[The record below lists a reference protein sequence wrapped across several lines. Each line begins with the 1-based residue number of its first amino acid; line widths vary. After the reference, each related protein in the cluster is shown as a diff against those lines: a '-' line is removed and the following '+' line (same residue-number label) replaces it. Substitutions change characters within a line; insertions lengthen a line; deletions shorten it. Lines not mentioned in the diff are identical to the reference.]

1 MGYRL
6 NRLEKL
12 ISTAVP
18 NTLLTEFGIYHR
30 LESCVEWTPHQK
42 SKLEVN
48 YSFLLSKGL
57 LRSYSTESSLNAIPA
72 ATPIYQQSNPLLL
85 EKGQGE
91 LRVSSR
97 SASSA
102 ERPFKCGTGKK
113 SNPSDAV
120 RIYQESE
127 HKNYRETKTP
137 LDQAL
142 FCALRHDLK
151 A

>member
-1 MGYRL
+1 M
-6 NRLEKL
+6 N
-12 ISTAVP
+12 S
-18 NTLLTEFGIYHR
+18 
-30 LESCVEWTPHQK
+30 PHQK

-72 ATPIYQQSNPLLL
+72 ATPIYQQSNNPLLL

-102 ERPFKCGTGKK
+102 ERPFKCGTG
-113 SNPSDAV
+113 NRAIPDAV

-127 HKNYRETKTP
+127 HKLLLEPQRNKDTIR
-137 LDQAL
+137 
-142 FCALRHDLK
+142 CG
-151 A
+151 